1 MWNVRVCVFQS
12 WLYQFSRSEVCRG
25 LNGSSQWKECVSDKD
40 RRMFCGQTV
49 AANKPSQRSRWWVIL
64 VAWQPATE
72 VLAVSVISVGV
83 PTWGIYNTSHNQCQR
98 KLELRS
104 MQPHVR
110 LLHRWR
116 KIWIVV
122 VSIYIKCKYPNVLG
136 KGGVLSFCPNVTYL
150 VRFRYLP
157 LKQWVVQFDNEK
169 CYLLNYVLLMCPPT
183 TTLNL
188 PVQ

>member
-1 MWNVRVCVFQS
+1 MLFLFLFTVTWFMWNVRVCVFQS

-49 AANKPSQRSRWWVIL
+49 AANKPPSQRSRWWVIL

-72 VLAVSVISVGV
+72 VLASQLSLSVFQHEE
-83 PTWGIYNTSHNQCQR
+83 YNTSHNQCQR

-110 LLHRWR
+110 LLHRWK

-150 VRFRYLP
+150 VRFR
-157 LKQWVVQFDNEK
+157 
-169 CYLLNYVLLMCPPT
+169 
-183 TTLNL
+183 
-188 PVQ
+188 